1 MLILTLLLWAA
12 PDETRVVEVTCPV
25 DGGRFKAEIIT
36 RTNAWGGTD
45 RDFCRHAFNSI
56 PMDVMVWTCPGCHYS
71 GLKEHFSVKDE
82 PPVALDAAVARKIR
96 EGLQPARKLPAKFAQ
111 ADVPAWVRFDLMAQ
125 ALALQ
130 GKGGRE
136 VGNAYLYASW
146 ILRQH
151 GAPALEHFDEYEQ
164 LVARYE
170 LDKLPLD
177 LGAAKVRNRTDF
189 ELARAAKIRR
199 DLEAGSFTGVQQ
211 LLARYLA
218 ARTCRR
224 HGENA
229 EALALVE
236 AMKPDLAGNS
246 VVRDAVNVMTESIE
260 RERAFQRKAA
270 AEFERSL
277 KEETGMKAEHRG
289 ELLYQ
294 MGELNRRLGQAA
306 PAADYYRRAVAHEGI
321 GAAVRTMAEEQLK
334 LVAP

>member
-25 DGGRFKAEIIT
+25 DGARFKAEILT
-36 RTNAWGGTD
+36 RTNAWGGID

-56 PMDVMVWTCPGCHYS
+56 PMDTMVWTCPGCHYS
-71 GLKEHFSVKDE
+71 GLQEHFTVKDE
-82 PPVALDAAVARKIR
+82 APVTLEKEVARKIR
-96 EGLQPARKLPAKFAQ
+96 EGLKPARKLPAKFAQ
-111 ADVPAWVRFDLMAQ
+111 ADVPTWVRFDLMAQ
-125 ALALQ
+125 GLTLQ
-130 GKGGRE
+130 GRGGRD

-146 ILRQH
+146 IVRQH

-199 DLEAGSFTGVQQ
+199 DVEAGGFAGVQQ

-218 ARTCRR
+218 ARTFRR

-236 AMKPDLAGNS
+236 IMKPDLPGNS
-246 VVRDAVNVMTESIE
+246 VVRDAVAVLTDSIDQ
-260 RERAFQRKAA
+260 ERAFQRKAA
-270 AEFERSL
+270 AEFERAL
-277 KEETGMKAEHRG
+277 KENTGLKPEQRG

-294 MGELNRRLGQAA
+294 LGELNRRLGQAA
-306 PAADYYRRAVAHEGI
+306 PAADHYRKAIAQEGI
-321 GAAVRTMAEEQLK
+321 APAVRTMAEEQLK